1 MAYDYKKVF
10 YLSSTLNLDTA
21 FDAGDTYTKAID
33 LSAFVNST
41 GVGKT
46 KATGLGIYKVHMSIT
61 DASDNRPVDAG
72 ETGVFRVGVFA
83 GLGEDSTNYT
93 LSTHEN
99 TASNDLN
106 IWGSD
111 WYGGGAGA
119 SGNNAQGTN
128 FLAPSEDVPY
138 IVVREN
144 MAIVATCTAPITQ
157 ILYVNMRF
165 ECSEIPLTSDTL
177 TQLLRTQT
185 A

>member
-10 YLSSTLNLDTA
+10 YLSSTLNLDTS

-46 KATGLGIYKVHMSIT
+46 KATGLGIYRVQMSIT

-106 IWGSD
+106 IWGLD

-119 SGNNAQGTN
+119 VGHENGTPY
-128 FLAPSEDVPY
+128 LSPSKEVPY

-144 MAIVATCTAPITQ
+144 MGIVATCTAPISQ